1 MSEKDDKTTPLVDEY
16 LNALYEQA
24 KPILNAELSDATTDA
39 DLRIFECAD
48 EVLLNDQLAKP
59 KYIKTLVFLSSITV
73 ALVGVLLIVLDIQEP
88 SFIDSPSLELV
99 INEPVII
106 DSIIDKPSSIDPSF
120 IVQDNTR
127 NNTRNNTHNKSI
139 INIEAHQIPAVDL
152 ENEFITPHITKDKK
166 TVDQLFQLVTAPNSP
181 LDGEGAD
188 VAIESLSSLYRAS
201 IASEWNQEAEAA
213 AKTMEAGLAALNVG
227 NYYHPLGYSA
237 AHYFIGLKEAYGE
250 NEYTRAGLQYSFNAM
265 KTNDYPIS
273 QLKIDL
279 TQTIV
284 ETKKQLSSAK
294 EKVERKRIKVILKH
308 LKSAAK
314 ALRKQRYTYP
324 KNKNVYFHFLTILTL
339 QPDFVLAQEG
349 IESVLIEEERL
360 FKTRI
365 QESTLIEVQEQISDL
380 RKGDICPLFLQYMS
394 DIYLEIPQVIH

>member
-1 MSEKDDKTTPLVDEY
+1 MSEKDDKTPPLVDEY

-39 DLRIFECAD
+39 DLLIFECAD
-48 EVLLNDQLAKP
+48 EALLNDQLDKP
-59 KYIKTLVFLSSITV
+59 KSIRTLVFLSSITV

-106 DSIIDKPSSIDPSF
+106 DSVTDKTSAIDQSF
-120 IVQDNTR
+120 IVQD
-127 NNTRNNTHNKSI
+127 NTRNNTHNKSI
-139 INIEAHQIPAVDL
+139 INIDAHQIPAV
-152 ENEFITPHITKDKK
+152 HIDVDVEKDINTAHIVKDKR
-166 TVDQLFQLVTAPNSP
+166 TVDQLFQLVAVPKTP
-181 LDGEGAD
+181 LDREGAE
-188 VAIESLSSLYRAS
+188 VAIKSLSSLYSAS
-201 IASEWNQEAEAA
+201 IASEWNEEAEAA
-213 AKTMEAGLAALNVG
+213 AKTMEAGLAALEVG

-250 NEYTRAGLQYSFNAM
+250 NEFTRAGLQYSFNAM
-265 KTNDYPIS
+265 KANDYPIK

-279 TQTIV
+279 PQTIV
-284 ETKKQLSSAK
+284 ETKKQLASTK
-294 EKVERKRIKVILKH
+294 VKVERKRIKVILKH

-324 KNKNVYFHFLTILTL
+324 KNKNVYFHFLSILTL

-360 FKTRI
+360 FKARI
-365 QESTLIEVQEQISDL
+365 KESTLIDVHEQISNL

-394 DIYLEIPQVIH
+394 DIYLEVPQVTH